1 MKNFTEIKNPNGIP
15 SQKPSWSALILV
27 ALFLSGIC
35 AHAQTYSIDWFTIDG
50 GGGTS
55 TGGAYAVSGTIGQLD
70 AGTLSGGSYTL
81 DGGFW
86 PGIIVPSTGEAPTLF
101 IELSGSTVIISWSP
115 ATPGF
120 TLEQTDSLPP
130 ASWSV
135 GPAGNPAM
143 IPISAATRLFR
154 LKKP

>member
-1 MKNFTEIKNPNGIP
+1 
-15 SQKPSWSALILV
+15 
-27 ALFLSGIC
+27 LFLSC
-35 AHAQTYSIDWFTIDG
+35 SFVHAQSFTIDWFTIDG

-55 TGGAYAVSGTIGQLD
+55 TGAVYAVSGTIGQPD
-70 AGTLSGGSYTL
+70 AGTLSGGSYAL

-101 IELSGSTVIISWSP
+101 IELSGSNVILSWSP

-120 TLEQTDSLPP
+120 TLEQTDSLAP